1 MPRTPAY
8 TARLKPIT
16 LLLLDVDGVLTDGG
30 IYYTESG
37 EEMKRFHTQDGHGLV
52 KLQKAGVTVAIV
64 TGRYS
69 RLVERRAKEL
79 GISEIYQNVE
89 DKAQAYSGIKA
100 RLGLADRQIAFVG
113 DDEPDLRVLRQ
124 AGFSAAPADAAEV
137 VRREVSYVCRRKG
150 GEGAVR
156 EVVDLILK
164 ARR

>member
-1 MPRTPAY
+1 MSRTPVH
-8 TARLKPIT
+8 TVRLKPIA
-16 LLLLDVDGVLTDGG
+16 LFLLDVDGVMTDGG

-37 EEMKRFHTQDGHGLV
+37 EEMKRFHTQDGYGLV
-52 KLQKAGVTVAIV
+52 KLQKAGVVVALL

-89 DKAQAYSGIKA
+89 DKGMAYAAMKT
-100 RLGLADRQIAFVG
+100 RLRLTDRQIAYMG
-113 DDEPDLRVLRQ
+113 DDEPDLQVLRQ
-124 AGFSAAPADAAEV
+124 VGFSAVPADAAEV
-137 VRREVSYVCRRKG
+137 VRREAHYVCKRKG

>member
-1 MPRTPAY
+1 MPRTPAH

-37 EEMKRFHTQDGHGLV
+37 EEMKRFHTQDGYGLV
-52 KLQKAGVTVAIV
+52 KLQKAGVAVALL

-79 GISEIYQNVE
+79 GISEVYQNVE
-89 DKAQAYSGIKA
+89 DKAQAYAAIKT
-100 RLGLADRQIAFVG
+100 RLGLTDRQIAYVG
-113 DDEPDLRVLRQ
+113 DDEPDLQVLRQ
-124 AGFSAAPADAAEV
+124 VGFSAVPADAAKV
-137 VRREVSYVCRRKG
+137 VRGEVHYVCKQKG